1 MAEQSQTG
9 INEMQQFTKKPVTI
23 TAVQWTGKNLKEVL
37 EFTGKHPQWSEWF
50 SSFDEYEKYVKKTG
64 NIFRIIE
71 ITTNQQSRFFQ
82 PLNYWHEAYV
92 GDWIIRGDENQYYPC
107 KPDIFEATYDPVEVV
122 QDG

>member
-1 MAEQSQTG
+1 MP
-9 INEMQQFTKKPVTI
+9 QFTKKPVTI
-23 TAVQWTGKNLKEVL
+23 RAVQWTGENLAEVL